1 MKKLLPL
8 FILPLLFGGCQTVQK
23 LAKNIRKPTLSVT
36 NVRVTDFSFKQI
48 ELNYSV
54 KVNNPNPVALHML
67 SYDYNFK
74 INGNSFVRGN
84 HKKRLEIASSGS
96 STFQIPMAINFQ
108 DLYNLFNS
116 LRSKG
121 QAGYQ
126 LRADLHFNLPVL
138 GDVKIPLK
146 KSGMLPMI
154 KLPKVQLS
162 NIKLKNINLSKA
174 NLVLNLKVHNPNAF
188 GLLMNALSYGLDV
201 NGKNLVN
208 GSQEKQ
214 LTINKNTN
222 QTISVPVSLNILNIG
237 SSVIKLLSNS
247 GKLNYHLKGHFNFG
261 AEQPLLKN
269 LLANFHF
276 DQSGKVP
283 IVR

>member
-1 MKKLLPL
+1 MKKLLLL

-36 NVRVTDFSFKQI
+36 NVQVTDFSFKEI
-48 ELNYSV
+48 ELSYSV

-116 LRSKG
+116 LSSKG

-126 LRADLHFNLPVL
+126 LLADLHFNLPVL

-162 NIKLKNINLSKA
+162 NIKLTNINLSKA
-174 NLVLNLKVHNPNAF
+174 NLVLNLKVRNPNAF

-201 NGKNLVN
+201 NGKSLVN

-214 LTINKNTN
+214 LTINKNAN
-222 QTISVPVSLNILNIG
+222 QIISVPVSLNILNIG
-237 SSVIKLLSNS
+237 SSIAKLLSNS

-269 LLANFHF
+269 LLTNFHF